1 MAYDTRWN
9 ISEYNQSI
17 LSFEYFAMDESTLK
31 RLRLLPVISAL
42 LLVIGL
48 AWWLR
53 TPDIQVLTFS
63 TGSKDGLYHRLAMQ
77 IKIAVESNH
86 DDIIINLMPSA
97 GSREN
102 IARLDNN
109 KAQLAL
115 VQNDALGG
123 ASVRSVAALY
133 PEVLHLVCHTNSGI
147 RSLRDLSDKRVG
159 IGAPKSG
166 TEQITTNLITF
177 AGVKLKAEDIAHSS
191 FSSTINQLKNGKLDA
206 AFFLTGLGTPS
217 IGAALLEDK
226 QLMLAPIYTGHAGSD
241 SAEDTARSFTKGFRI
256 HYPHV
261 TPQTIPLMAYNGKP
275 FFPIPSLGV
284 QAVLACS
291 RNTDAEVV
299 ERITRTIFEHRAVLS
314 QKEPTFSDLDE
325 QTAQSGLQFPLH
337 EGAENYYRRKEPG
350 FFAKNVEIMGFTLTT
365 ILLSWSIL
373 SWVRE
378 WYTQNRKNKIDSYYQ
393 AIDDVISRLHD
404 GTNLKEIDD
413 LENELLKIRQRASAE
428 LVKEQLAADESYIIY
443 QNMLNGCQAML
454 VRIREK
460 IQASSNKN
468 A

>member
-1 MAYDTRWN
+1 
-9 ISEYNQSI
+9 
-17 LSFEYFAMDESTLK
+17 MDESTLK

-191 FSSTINQLKNGKLDA
+191 FSSTINQLK
-206 AFFLTGLGTPS
+206 
-217 IGAALLEDK
+217 
-226 QLMLAPIYTGHAGSD
+226 
-241 SAEDTARSFTKGFRI
+241 TA
-256 HYPHV
+256 
-261 TPQTIPLMAYNGKP
+261 N
-275 FFPIPSLGV
+275 
-284 QAVLACS
+284 
-291 RNTDAEVV
+291 
-299 ERITRTIFEHRAVLS
+299 
-314 QKEPTFSDLDE
+314 
-325 QTAQSGLQFPLH
+325 
-337 EGAENYYRRKEPG
+337 
-350 FFAKNVEIMGFTLTT
+350 
-365 ILLSWSIL
+365 
-373 SWVRE
+373 
-378 WYTQNRKNKIDSYYQ
+378 
-393 AIDDVISRLHD
+393 
-404 GTNLKEIDD
+404 
-413 LENELLKIRQRASAE
+413 
-428 LVKEQLAADESYIIY
+428 
-443 QNMLNGCQAML
+443 
-454 VRIREK
+454 
-460 IQASSNKN
+460 
-468 A
+468 